1 MNTYFSRNEK
11 ILMTRV
17 MILSGLL
24 METIKEYE
32 KGTPDGKFMR
42 GLRTANTW
50 LEKALD
56 RRFEFLDKDAVKDFI
71 RHVEHMDLLFVP
83 NDKAKKERKELQ
95 EMQDSLY
102 MSAETFS
109 RLYSSII
116 PFTCCNCRMKD
127 FRKCMIRE
135 EFMRIGVLPIDTK
148 AKDSCQY
155 DYKAAGI
162 DLLEWARQNLESGI
176 SIDEW
181 AKLLPQSSRAKWKE
195 TKEKPSRREAGT
207 AGDVQNGH
215 QSLSHPKFIIRK
227 GKLQCK
233 RAKRGN

>member
-17 MILSGLL
+17 MLLSGLL
-24 METIKEYE
+24 MATIKEYE

-56 RRFEFLDKDAVKDFI
+56 RRFEFLDKDAVKDFM
-71 RHVEHMDLLFVP
+71 RHVAHMELLFVP
-83 NDKAKKERKELQ
+83 NDKAKKERKVLK

-148 AKDSCQY
+148 AKDACQY

-162 DLLEWARQNLESGI
+162 DLLEWARQNLENGI

-181 AKLLPQSSRAKWKE
+181 AKLLPGDSREKWE
-195 TKEKPSRREAGT
+195 EAKEKPPRREAGT
-207 AGDVQNGH
+207 ADSPKRTR
-215 QSLSHPKFIIRK
+215 SLAHPKFSIRK
-227 GKLQCK
+227 GKLQYRRQK
-233 RAKRGN
+233 R